1 MPKLRIG
8 TIPDDKPV
16 KVTAELPAQV
26 YRDLATYAEALAKEA
41 GQQIDPAR
49 LIAPMLVRFMASD
62 RGFARARRAANSS
75 RAAQSEA

>member
-8 TIPDDKPV
+8 TIADDKPV

-26 YRDLATYAEALAKEA
+26 YRDLATYAEALATEA

-62 RGFARARRAANSS
+62 RGFARVRRAANSS
-75 RAAQSEA
+75 RTAQGEA